1 MYLNK
6 NIFIIMETFK
16 RKNITVECD
25 YAKKGE
31 SFTSI
36 VVKMKTFDS
45 GTIIAE
51 KRLID
56 SSFSKERIDKIAI
69 ELLNR
74 YVTE

>member
-1 MYLNK
+1 
-6 NIFIIMETFK
+6 METFK

-45 GTIIAE
+45 STIIAE
-51 KRLID
+51 KRLVD
-56 SSFSKERIDKIAI
+56 SSFSKERVDKIAN
-69 ELLNR
+69 ELLDH

>member
-1 MYLNK
+1 
-6 NIFIIMETFK
+6 METFK

-51 KRLID
+51 KRLVD
-56 SSFSKERIDKIAI
+56 SSFSKERVDKIAN
-69 ELLNR
+69 ELLEH

>member
-1 MYLNK
+1 
-6 NIFIIMETFK
+6 METFK

-51 KRLID
+51 KRLVD
-56 SSFSKERIDKIAI
+56 SSFSKERVDKTAN
-69 ELLNR
+69 ELLEQ
-74 YVTE
+74 YATE

>member
-1 MYLNK
+1 
-6 NIFIIMETFK
+6 METFK

>member
-1 MYLNK
+1 
-6 NIFIIMETFK
+6 METFK

-56 SSFSKERIDKIAI
+56 SSFSKERVDKIAN
-69 ELLNR
+69 ELLDH

>member
-1 MYLNK
+1 
-6 NIFIIMETFK
+6 METFK

-51 KRLID
+51 KRLVD
-56 SSFSKERIDKIAI
+56 SSFSKERVDKIAI
-69 ELLNR
+69 ELLDD

>member
-1 MYLNK
+1 
-6 NIFIIMETFK
+6 METFK

-36 VVKMKTFDS
+36 VVKMKTLDS

-51 KRLID
+51 KRLVD
-56 SSFSKERIDKIAI
+56 SSFSKERVDKIAN
-69 ELLNR
+69 ELLDH

>member
-1 MYLNK
+1 MQ
-6 NIFIIMETFK
+6 TFK

-56 SSFSKERIDKIAI
+56 SSFSKERVDKIAN
-69 ELLNR
+69 ELLNH

>member
-1 MYLNK
+1 
-6 NIFIIMETFK
+6 METFK

-51 KRLID
+51 KRLVD
-56 SSFSKERIDKIAI
+56 SSFSKERVNKIAN
-69 ELLNR
+69 ELLNH

>member
-1 MYLNK
+1 
-6 NIFIIMETFK
+6 METFK

-31 SFTSI
+31 SFISI

-51 KRLID
+51 KRLVD
-56 SSFSKERIDKIAI
+56 SSFSKERVDKIAN
-69 ELLNR
+69 ELLEQ
-74 YVTE
+74 YATE

>member
-1 MYLNK
+1 
-6 NIFIIMETFK
+6 METFK

-36 VVKMKTFDS
+36 VVKIKTFDS

-51 KRLID
+51 KRLVD
-56 SSFSKERIDKIAI
+56 SSFSKERVDKIAN
-69 ELLNR
+69 ELLEQ
-74 YVTE
+74 YATE

>member
-1 MYLNK
+1 MK
-6 NIFIIMETFK
+6 TFK

-36 VVKMKTFDS
+36 VIKMKTFDS

-51 KRLID
+51 KRLVD
-56 SSFSKERIDKIAI
+56 SSFSKERVDKIAN
-69 ELLNR
+69 ELLDH

>member
-1 MYLNK
+1 
-6 NIFIIMETFK
+6 METFK

-36 VVKMKTFDS
+36 VVKIKTFDS

-51 KRLID
+51 KRLVD
-56 SSFSKERIDKIAI
+56 SSFFKERVDKIAN
-69 ELLNR
+69 ELLEQ
-74 YVTE
+74 YATE

>member
-1 MYLNK
+1 
-6 NIFIIMETFK
+6 METFK

-56 SSFSKERIDKIAI
+56 SSFSKERVDKIAN
-69 ELLNR
+69 ELLEQ
-74 YVTE
+74 YATE

>member
-1 MYLNK
+1 
-6 NIFIIMETFK
+6 METFK

-36 VVKMKTFDS
+36 VVKMKTFDN

-51 KRLID
+51 KRLVD
-56 SSFSKERIDKIAI
+56 SSFSKERVDKIAN
-69 ELLNR
+69 ELLNH

>member
-1 MYLNK
+1 
-6 NIFIIMETFK
+6 METFK

-36 VVKMKTFDS
+36 VIKMKTFDS

-51 KRLID
+51 KRLVD
-56 SSFSKERIDKIAI
+56 SSFSKERVDKIAN
-69 ELLNR
+69 ELLDH

>member
-1 MYLNK
+1 
-6 NIFIIMETFK
+6 METFK

-56 SSFSKERIDKIAI
+56 SSFSKERVDKIAN
-69 ELLNR
+69 ELLNH

>member
-1 MYLNK
+1 
-6 NIFIIMETFK
+6 METFK

-45 GTIIAE
+45 DTIIAE
-51 KRLID
+51 KRLVD
-56 SSFSKERIDKIAI
+56 SSFSKERVDKIAN
-69 ELLNR
+69 ELLDH

>member
-1 MYLNK
+1 
-6 NIFIIMETFK
+6 METFK
-16 RKNITVECD
+16 RKDITVECD

-51 KRLID
+51 KRLVD
-56 SSFSKERIDKIAI
+56 SSFSKERVDKIAN
-69 ELLNR
+69 ELLDH

>member
-1 MYLNK
+1 
-6 NIFIIMETFK
+6 METFK

-36 VVKMKTFDS
+36 VVKIKTFDS

-56 SSFSKERIDKIAI
+56 SSFSKERVDKIAI

>member
-1 MYLNK
+1 
-6 NIFIIMETFK
+6 METFK

-25 YAKKGE
+25 YVKKGE

-51 KRLID
+51 KRLVD
-56 SSFSKERIDKIAI
+56 SSFSKERVDKIAN
-69 ELLNR
+69 ELLNH

>member
-1 MYLNK
+1 
-6 NIFIIMETFK
+6 METFK

-51 KRLID
+51 KRLVD
-56 SSFSKERIDKIAI
+56 SSFSKEKVDKIAE
-69 ELLNR
+69 ELLKQH
-74 YVTE
+74 VTE

>member
-1 MYLNK
+1 
-6 NIFIIMETFK
+6 METFK

-56 SSFSKERIDKIAI
+56 SSFSKERVDKIAE
-69 ELLNR
+69 ELLKQ

>member
-1 MYLNK
+1 
-6 NIFIIMETFK
+6 METFK

-51 KRLID
+51 KRLVD
-56 SSFSKERIDKIAI
+56 SSFSKERVDKIAN
-69 ELLNR
+69 ELLEQ
-74 YVTE
+74 YATE

>member
-1 MYLNK
+1 
-6 NIFIIMETFK
+6 METFK

-31 SFTSI
+31 SFASI

-56 SSFSKERIDKIAI
+56 SSFSKERVDKIAI

>member
-1 MYLNK
+1 
-6 NIFIIMETFK
+6 METFK

-51 KRLID
+51 KRLVD
-56 SSFSKERIDKIAI
+56 SSFSKERVDKIAN
-69 ELLNR
+69 ELLNY